1 MYKTCS
7 VGCSFLSTGSV
18 LTESHNGS
26 GQEGCLSHP
35 LLTEG
40 PAWTGWLR
48 ASLSALSMEIGCLFG
63 LPLAVL
69 GYLIVKF
76 LPWSDGDVPHYT
88 LCPLHPTTPVPFA
101 GSPSPEK
108 SLALPPLYPVIWPL
122 EITVRFYPI
131 LFWRLISPI
140 PQASERPKG
149 LL

>member
-76 LPWSDGDVPHYT
+76 LP
-88 LCPLHPTTPVPFA
+88 
-101 GSPSPEK
+101 
-108 SLALPPLYPVIWPL
+108 
-122 EITVRFYPI
+122 
-131 LFWRLISPI
+131 
-140 PQASERPKG
+140 
-149 LL
+149 